1 MALVRLSRS
10 AIPGCFLTLAGYRV
24 GEKRHRRDTEQMS
37 IIAFPLKKMAG
48 NEELTQ
54 SKVMGVD
61 VCGVDGWTVCIV
73 INATNA

>member
-1 MALVRLSRS
+1 
-10 AIPGCFLTLAGYRV
+10 
-24 GEKRHRRDTEQMS
+24 MS